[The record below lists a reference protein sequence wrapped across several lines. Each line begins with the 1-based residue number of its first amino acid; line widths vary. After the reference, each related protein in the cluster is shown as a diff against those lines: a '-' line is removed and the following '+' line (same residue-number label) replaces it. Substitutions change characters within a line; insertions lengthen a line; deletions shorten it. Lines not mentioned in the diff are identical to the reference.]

1 MECWVKELENQKFN
15 DANIA
20 QEILLQSTFGNKN
33 EWKRHGKRGKVL
45 ESRNKNEQENI
56 LKLVQEI
63 QKNKKKENNNYV
75 NQKNIFLL

>member
-45 ESRNKNEQENI
+45 ESRNK
-56 LKLVQEI
+56 K
-63 QKNKKKENNNYV
+63 
-75 NQKNIFLL
+75 